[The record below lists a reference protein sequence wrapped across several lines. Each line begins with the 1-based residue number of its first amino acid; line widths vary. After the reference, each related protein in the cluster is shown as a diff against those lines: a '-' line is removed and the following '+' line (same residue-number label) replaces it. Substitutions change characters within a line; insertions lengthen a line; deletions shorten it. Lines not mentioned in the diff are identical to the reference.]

1 MNNLL
6 KYKKYIGSIEY
17 SEEDNLLYGSVLGI
31 HSLISYEGT
40 TIKELIKDF
49 QGAVDDYLLMCEE
62 DGTAPEIAYKGS
74 LSVRLGEKLHEET
87 AVYSYA
93 NHQSINAYIVDAV
106 RERNEKQKALAF

>member
-6 KYKKYIGSIEY
+6 KYKKYIGSVEY

-40 TIKELIKDF
+40 TIKELIEDF
-49 QGAVDDYLLMCEE
+49 HGAVDDYLLMCEE

-87 AVYSYA
+87 AVYSFA
-93 NHQSINAYIVDAV
+93 NHQSINSYIVDAV